1 MRTLHPRT
9 TSAVAR
15 TYLSVRDV
23 AALVEVTALDAD
35 RAELLRRCRVAA
47 ELGAATV
54 LCRTEDV
61 PTAVCAL
68 GGSGVVVG
76 TAVGADRA
84 GHDEL
89 LAEVARARDA
99 GARQVTLPVPRAHLD
114 RGGIETLARLVRA
127 VAAVAAPAELKVG
140 LPGGSVPVADL
151 QRAAAAVSAA
161 GALIVSVGLASR
173 GGRARLASIR
183 PIRQALGPDKL
194 LKWTHPVTSLDRLLL
209 AHSEGADLFNAD
221 IEVICA
227 EARARVPNGGIRVP
241 VPDVDYIPG
250 QCPEILRL
258 S

>member
-1 MRTLHPRT
+1 MA
-9 TSAVAR
+9 SSVAR

-23 AALVEVTALDAD
+23 AALVEVAALDAD
-35 RAELLRRCRVAA
+35 RAELLRRCRVAT
-47 ELGAATV
+47 ELGAATL
-54 LCRTEDV
+54 LCRPEDV

-76 TAVGADRA
+76 TTVGAEEA

-89 LAEVARARDA
+89 LAEAARACDA
-99 GARQVTLPVPRAHLD
+99 GARQVALPVSGADLG
-114 RGGIETLARLVRA
+114 RGGIESLAGLVRA

-151 QRAAAAVSAA
+151 QRAAATASAA
-161 GALIVSVGLASR
+161 GALIVSVGLWS
-173 GGRARLASIR
+173 GGDRARLASIR

-194 LKWTHPVTSLDRLLL
+194 LKWTHRVTSLDRLLL

-221 IEVICA
+221 LEVICA
-227 EARARVPNGGIRVP
+227 EARGRVQNGGIRVP
-241 VPDVDYIPG
+241 VPGVDYIPG
-250 QCPEILRL
+250 RGPETLRA